1 MGAPRDTRDSQ
12 VSQAGPKFKAVPKRG
27 NERIIREFL
36 RRSGYFKKVKL
47 FSHTSYLPGRVI
59 GGGLVMVQLRGTL
72 GLFSNE
78 AIKLR

>member
-36 RRSGYFKKVKL
+36 RRYGYFKKVK
-47 FSHTSYLPGRVI
+47 
-59 GGGLVMVQLRGTL
+59 
-72 GLFSNE
+72 
-78 AIKLR
+78 